1 MFSGQADESYK
12 RLTRTVDLTGATTG
26 QLKFF
31 TSYETES
38 DWDFLMVEAHQVGSD
53 AWTTLPDLNGHTD
66 SDTGSSC
73 AEGWS
78 ELHPFLAHYQTVQG
92 DECLPTG
99 TTGDWN
105 ASSGSSSGS
114 EEWAVDLSAYA
125 GQKVELSITYVSDW
139 GTQGIGVF
147 VDDATITADGTSVA
161 DTSFEADLGGWTV
174 AGPPEGSAANITDW
188 ARSQLAY
195 EEGAVAVTADTV
207 FTGFGLEGLPAADR
221 DEFVTRSM
229 EHLLGA
235 ARSRP

>member
-1 MFSGQADESYK
+1 MTQLSPAPASVDYEHRGWILAVMCTALVMVVAGVSMLANAMPSIAASLDASQDHTASFLPTSSFHSPAQFPWFGPSSAPVDWERPGAAPFEPNSGDWHLFSGQADESYK

-66 SDTGSSC
+66 TDTGSSC

-99 TTGDWN
+99 TTGAWN

-125 GQKVELSITYVSDW
+125 GQKVELSIT
-139 GTQGIGVF
+139 
-147 VDDATITADGTSVA
+147 
-161 DTSFEADLGGWTV
+161 
-174 AGPPEGSAANITDW
+174 
-188 ARSQLAY
+188 
-195 EEGAVAVTADTV
+195 
-207 FTGFGLEGLPAADR
+207 
-221 DEFVTRSM
+221 
-229 EHLLGA
+229 
-235 ARSRP
+235 

>member
-1 MFSGQADESYK
+1 M
-12 RLTRTVDLTGATTG
+12 
-26 QLKFF
+26 
-31 TSYETES
+31 
-38 DWDFLMVEAHQVGSD
+38 
-53 AWTTLPDLNGHTD
+53 
-66 SDTGSSC
+66 
-73 AEGWS
+73 
-78 ELHPFLAHYQTVQG
+78 
-92 DECLPTG
+92 
-99 TTGDWN
+99 
-105 ASSGSSSGS
+105 
-114 EEWAVDLSAYA
+114 
-125 GQKVELSITYVSDW
+125 SITYVSDW

-147 VDDATITADGTSVA
+147 IDDATITADGTTVA
-161 DTSFEADLGGWTV
+161 GTSFEADLGGWTV